1 MTKTALVTG
10 GLRGLGLAMTQ
21 ALLRDGWQVLAC
33 GHLKED
39 ISPFLDTLSAEQKL
53 RARAAIGDIRRPAD
67 CDALVAAAMQAFGGI
82 DMLVNNAGLT
92 FTFADPERFSR
103 GTMLRFW
110 DIADEKIQAVMD
122 TNFMGAQHMTRRIVP
137 IMLEQGSGH
146 IVNVTTKLDTMNR
159 EGSGAYGASKAAFE
173 MATEIWAKELTGT
186 GIRVNIVNPG
196 MGADTPGMA
205 VEMREKAK
213 AGSAKLLAPD
223 EMGPPLVWLASDQ
236 AGDVHGIR
244 IDAHLWD
251 TQIDPREAI
260 KKAGRPVG
268 LTLHAPL

>member
-10 GLRGLGLAMTQ
+10 GLRGLGLAMVH

-33 GHLKED
+33 GHLQED
-39 ISPFLDTLSAEQKL
+39 IAPFLNHLPVAHKP
-53 RARAAIGDIRRPAD
+53 RAQAAIGDIRQPAD
-67 CDALVAAAMQAFGGI
+67 CDALIDVAMKAFGRI
-82 DMLVNNAGLT
+82 DLLVNNAGLT

-110 DIADEKIQAVMD
+110 EIADETIQAVMD
-122 TNFMGAQHMTRRIVP
+122 TNFMGAQQMTRRIVP
-137 IMLEQGSGH
+137 IMLAQGTGH

-173 MATEIWAKELTGT
+173 MATEIWAKELAGT

-205 VEMREKAK
+205 VEMRERAK
-213 AGSAKLLAPD
+213 AGSAKLLAPHD
-223 EMGPPLVWLASDQ
+223 MGPPLVWLVSDD
-236 AGDVHGIR
+236 ARHIHGIR

-251 TQIDPREAI
+251 AHIDPHEAM